1 MNESNNF
8 DAVDNIHS
16 DSDSDYGNDSGNV
29 NDHHQQD
36 DVIDHHQPQ
45 EARVSEVRGRFDVG
59 TLLIKHWEGL
69 PYTGRITSNNG

>member
-8 DAVDNIHS
+8 DAVENIHSDSYS
-16 DSDSDYGNDSGNV
+16 DSDSDYSNDNGNV

-59 TLLIKHWEGL
+59 TF
-69 PYTGRITSNNG
+69 Y